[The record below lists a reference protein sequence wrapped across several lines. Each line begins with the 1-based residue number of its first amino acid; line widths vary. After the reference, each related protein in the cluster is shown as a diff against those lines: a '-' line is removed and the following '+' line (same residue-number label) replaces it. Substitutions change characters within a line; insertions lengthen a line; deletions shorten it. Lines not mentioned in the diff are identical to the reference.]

1 MPTSRFLG
9 GPVSAMF
16 GVVLACLLLL
26 TGCTSLQG
34 TGDKGYVTGDGT
46 VTRLDLAD
54 RGDPVTLDGKDL
66 DGADLDVAS
75 YRGKPVVIV
84 VWGAWCTPC
93 RAEAPS
99 VVAAAKELGDSVQF
113 LGIDLRDPSTDRARA
128 FVRSFEVPY
137 PSFYSPDGIAM
148 LAFPGTLTP
157 TTIPAFVI
165 LDDEGRVAASII
177 GELPSQLTLV
187 DLVKDVAA
195 ESAGSAGASDG

>member
-1 MPTSRFLG
+1 ML
-9 GPVSAMF
+9 
-16 GVVLACLLLL
+16 GVVLACLLLV

-54 RGDPVTLDGKDL
+54 RGDPVTLAGKDL

-93 RAEAPS
+93 RAEAPA
-99 VVAAAKELGDSVQF
+99 VVAAAKELTGEAQF
-113 LGIDLRDPSTDRARA
+113 LGINLRDPSTDRARA
-128 FVRSFEVPY
+128 FVRAFEVPY
-137 PSFYSPDGIAM
+137 PSFYSPDGVA
-148 LAFPGTLTP
+148 LLSFTGTLAP
-157 TTIPAFVI
+157 NTIPAFVV

-187 DLVKDVAA
+187 DLVKDVAI
-195 ESAGSAGASDG
+195 EPGGDVTTSPGATDG